1 MSECKK
7 MTIGKITNKI
17 AISSRQKSVSPNLEL
32 INNARK
38 SNKNKVEKK
47 NNNYSQ
53 SQKYLTIF
61 KYLILSTTII
71 FSFGGLGFGL
81 ALRYGHSWKVSHSL
95 QELGVRSSDLGVKTN
110 KD

>member
-1 MSECKK
+1 

-47 NNNYSQ
+47 
-53 SQKYLTIF
+53 
-61 KYLILSTTII
+61 
-71 FSFGGLGFGL
+71 
-81 ALRYGHSWKVSHSL
+81 
-95 QELGVRSSDLGVKTN
+95 E
-110 KD
+110 